1 MKRKI
6 ITTGDGSST
15 IHIEEWNEQ
24 YHSKHGAIQEAYHVF
39 IDKGFRY
46 FIESQKSN
54 QISIL
59 EVGFG
64 TGLNALITYLEA
76 EKSSITVDYV
86 GIEAFPVETK
96 ELKDLNYSEQLGLE
110 SNELFFKIHEVQWES
125 PHSISPNFSL
135 TKQQLFFKDLKF
147 REQFDV
153 IYFDAFGA
161 RVQPE
166 LWTEEIFKIMFE
178 ALKENGVLVTYA
190 AKGSA
195 KRAMEA
201 CGFRTER
208 LDGPPGKRHM
218 LRALK

>member
-76 EKSSITVDYV
+76 EKSSITVDYT
-86 GIEAFPVETK
+86 GNA
-96 ELKDLNYSEQLGLE
+96 
-110 SNELFFKIHEVQWES
+110 
-125 PHSISPNFSL
+125 SIP
-135 TKQQLFFKDLKF
+135 T
-147 REQFDV
+147 
-153 IYFDAFGA
+153 
-161 RVQPE
+161 
-166 LWTEEIFKIMFE
+166 
-178 ALKENGVLVTYA
+178 
-190 AKGSA
+190 
-195 KRAMEA
+195 
-201 CGFRTER
+201 
-208 LDGPPGKRHM
+208 
-218 LRALK
+218 